1 MSLIEK
7 VVQTFMDPLVLF
19 GFIAQFIFFLRF
31 VVQWWE
37 SERKGESIIPPMF
50 WYLSIFGTILIL
62 IYSIVRRDIV
72 FSVAS
77 ALNMLI
83 YLRNIVLL
91 KNPKKV

>member
-62 IYSIVRRDIV
+62 IYS
-72 FSVAS
+72 VAS